1 MARFP
6 SATATRPQPSAA
18 GAPAI
23 NPSYSIGIPE
33 MDAQHAVWIGLIDD
47 FKSVAT
53 GELQER
59 ERVVVPA
66 NGGSA
71 FAPIPHRER
80 RRESLLTEIQQRST
94 AVLVDQVRDRI
105 PLEHA

>member
-1 MARFP
+1 MIAVTAD
-6 SATATRPQPSAA
+6 SAF
-18 GAPAI
+18 
-23 NPSYSIGIPE
+23 
-33 MDAQHAVWIGLIDD
+33 DDD